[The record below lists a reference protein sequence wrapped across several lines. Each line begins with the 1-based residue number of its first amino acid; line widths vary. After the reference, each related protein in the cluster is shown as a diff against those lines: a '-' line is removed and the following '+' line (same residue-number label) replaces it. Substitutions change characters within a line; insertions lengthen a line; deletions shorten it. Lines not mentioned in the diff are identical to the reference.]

1 MEGSGSTFMHLLEA
15 EYLPETPVEIIGP
28 GTPAEVDAVMYSRNG
43 VEYRIT
49 FWDDKMRRTEWVN
62 AREIRPMPIREPAG
76 FKPRR

>member
-1 MEGSGSTFMHLLEA
+1 MHLLEA
-15 EYLPETPVEIIGP
+15 EYLPETPVEIIHP

-49 FWDDKMRRTEWVN
+49 FWDGAQRRVEWVN
-62 AREIRPMPIREPAG
+62 RSEIKPLPAREQAG